1 MSRSALAVLSLA
13 VLSAQA
19 AHAEEAKKPAD
30 KPAMEKCYGVAMAG
44 QNDCASSAAGNSCAG
59 SSKMD
64 YQGDA
69 YKLVP
74 KGTCT
79 GIKTP
84 KGMGSLQPM
93 KK

>member
-1 MSRSALAVLSLA
+1 MSRSALALLSLA

-19 AHAEEAKKPAD
+19 AHAEEAKKPAA
-30 KPAMEKCYGVAMAG
+30 KPAMEKCYGIAMAG
-44 QNDCASSAAGNSCAG
+44 QNDCASAGGNSCAG

-79 GIKTP
+79 SIKTP
-84 KGMGSLQPM
+84 HGMGSLQPM